1 MKINHPDVST
11 STSSSSI
18 TSSYTIV
25 SSPSLRWHYMTSYI
39 KNNERD
45 ERVRDGV
52 LEKVMEVRGEVEEE
66 GVGVRRE
73 VEEEVKG
80 LTEEIKREYDDKN
93 ELERDIVKCIEI
105 ANEGVFYWRCWERI
119 KEME

>member
-1 MKINHPDVST
+1 MKVRRLYTFRKQKPIFQCILTYIIKKQNRLYSPPNNKKINHPDVST

-25 SSPSLRWHYMTSYI
+25 SSPSLRWQYMTSYI

-73 VEEEVKG
+73 VEEEVRG
-80 LTEEIKREYDDKN
+80 IKDDW
-93 ELERDIVKCIEI
+93 
-105 ANEGVFYWRCWERI
+105 F
-119 KEME
+119 